1 MGGGL
6 NNSVVRFL
14 LYTKVKVVVH
24 NIDKDAN
31 ARAGERDF
39 NTHQYQKWGPCKIN
53 KAQKGK

>member
-1 MGGGL
+1 LGGGL

-24 NIDKDAN
+24 NIDT
-31 ARAGERDF
+31 RAGERDF
-39 NTHQYQKWGPCKIN
+39 NTHQYQKWGPCRIN